1 MRDPTDVS
9 THYEFGAN
17 WARFAGTISE
27 RAIAEA
33 RNGLERL
40 FPDGEIKGRRFLDIG
55 CGSGLHSLAALRM
68 GAVDVLAVDIDPGSV
83 ATTDA
88 LLQQH
93 EPGGPWRTR
102 VESVLDMQAEPR

>member
-1 MRDPTDVS
+1 MRDRTDVS

-33 RNGLERL
+33 QNGLERL
-40 FPDGEIKGRRFLDIG
+40 FSEGEIKGRRFLDIG
-55 CGSGLHSLAALRM
+55 CGSGLHTLAALRM
-68 GAVDVLAVDIDPGSV
+68 GAAEVLAVDIDPRSV
-83 ATTDA
+83 ATTEA

-93 EPGGPWRTR
+93 APAGPWQAR
-102 VESVLDMQAEPR
+102 VESVF